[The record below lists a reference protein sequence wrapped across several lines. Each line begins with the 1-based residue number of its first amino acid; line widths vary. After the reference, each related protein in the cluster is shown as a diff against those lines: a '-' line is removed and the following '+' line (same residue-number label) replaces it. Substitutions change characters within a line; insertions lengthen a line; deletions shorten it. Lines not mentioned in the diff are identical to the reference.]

1 MIFAKSVNAIMEY
14 SKGGI
19 GMKISKA
26 NIFAIGSALLGLAGA
41 FLTMKSDEV
50 NRSEMKAE
58 LKDEILNEL
67 NQERDS

>member
-1 MIFAKSVNAIMEY
+1 
-14 SKGGI
+14 
-19 GMKISKA
+19 MKIGKA

-41 FLTMKSDEV
+41 FLTIKSDEV

>member
-1 MIFAKSVNAIMEY
+1 
-14 SKGGI
+14 
-19 GMKISKA
+19 MKINKA
-26 NIFAIGSALLGLAGA
+26 NIFAIGSALLGLVGA

-58 LKDEILNEL
+58 LKAELKDEILSEL

>member
-1 MIFAKSVNAIMEY
+1 
-14 SKGGI
+14 
-19 GMKISKA
+19 MKINKA
-26 NIFAIGSALLGLAGA
+26 NIFAIGSALLGLVGA
-41 FLTMKSDEV
+41 FLTMKSDEA

>member
-1 MIFAKSVNAIMEY
+1 
-14 SKGGI
+14 
-19 GMKISKA
+19 MKISKA
-26 NIFAIGSALLGLAGA
+26 NIFAIGSGLLGLVGA

-50 NRSEMKAE
+50 NREEMKAE